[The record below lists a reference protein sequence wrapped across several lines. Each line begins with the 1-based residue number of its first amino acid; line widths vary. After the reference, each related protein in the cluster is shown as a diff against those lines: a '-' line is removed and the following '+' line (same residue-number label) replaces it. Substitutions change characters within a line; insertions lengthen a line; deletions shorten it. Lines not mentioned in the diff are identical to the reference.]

1 MWTFFAWIVLAD
13 AWMIIGAV
21 AGVLAGLMLRRSGF
35 GVLGDTIVG
44 TVGGFIGG
52 LVISV
57 LLPGQFGFTRFAVGS
72 LITAFLGA
80 MILLLIVFL
89 LTRNRAPA

>member
-1 MWTFFAWIVLAD
+1 MWTFFAWIVLGD
-13 AWMIIGAV
+13 AWIIVGAS

-44 TVGGFIGG
+44 VVGGFVGG

-57 LLPGQFGFTRFAVGS
+57 VLPGQFGFTRFAVGS

-80 MILLLIVFL
+80 VILLFIVFL